1 MIIVEESVVTDTDE
15 KNRKL
20 ILLLDDEYDIVNILK
35 AGLEKYGLN
44 IFGFTD
50 PMLALEHFR
59 LNTREYSLV
68 VSDLRMPGMSGLEV
82 IMKVKEL
89 KPDIKVF
96 IMTGFEIDD
105 PHLSMVLPSTKI
117 DEFIQKPVLIEK
129 LSIIIH
135 NHIDG
140 LKAPK

>member
-68 VSDLRMPGMSGLEV
+68 VSDLRMPGMSGLE
-82 IMKVKEL
+82 
-89 KPDIKVF
+89 
-96 IMTGFEIDD
+96 
-105 PHLSMVLPSTKI
+105 
-117 DEFIQKPVLIEK
+117 
-129 LSIIIH
+129 
-135 NHIDG
+135 
-140 LKAPK
+140 